1 MPRRR
6 AEWAEEHRAIFEAG
20 VRAEV
25 GDAALAEE
33 LTRAGAATSASTV
46 GRRRRAMGVTRR
58 RGRRRAV
65 RASLEAVYLEAVEAL
80 QVALARVHSF
90 VRGR

>member
-6 AEWAEEHRAIFEAG
+6 AEWAEEHAEIFEAG
-20 VRAEV
+20 LRAEL
-25 GDAALAEE
+25 GDAALAAE

-46 GRRRRAMGVTRR
+46 GRRRRARGLARR
-58 RGRRRAV
+58 RGRRRVV
-65 RASLEAVYLEAVEAL
+65 RASLEGAYLEAVDAL
-80 QVALARVHSF
+80 QAALARVHAF